1 MLRLS
6 YLSGFLIAYVPAIA
20 LAQTPTAEQL
30 SFFEAKVRPILS
42 ARCYT
47 CHSQSAKKLKGG
59 LKLDSRDTILKGG
72 DNGPALVPG
81 KPADS
86 LLVKA
91 IKYDGL
97 EMPPSGKL
105 PADEVAVLVKWVEM
119 GRAVA

>member
-1 MLRLS
+1 MLRPS
-6 YLSGFLIAYVPAIA
+6 YISTLFLACVPATA

-30 SFFEAKVRPILS
+30 TFFESKVRPILS

-47 CHSQSAKKLKGG
+47 CHSQSAKKVKGG
-59 LKLDSRDTILKGG
+59 LKLDGRESILKGG
-72 DNGPALVPG
+72 DIGPALAPG
-81 KPADS
+81 KPAES

-105 PADEVAVLVKWVEM
+105 PADEITVLVKWIEM
-119 GRAVA
+119 GAP